1 MYRGIMGFGH
11 FGSFCSDEVACG
23 DLSAATEDY
32 EGKSK
37 WLHGFV
43 TFDEVS
49 RFTSQKSD
57 NCKKFLQVQIVPS

>member
-1 MYRGIMGFGH
+1 MHAQSTGVMYRGIMGFGH

-37 WLHGFV
+37 WLHRFV
-43 TFDEVS
+43 TFDEVHIS
-49 RFTSQKSD
+49 K
-57 NCKKFLQVQIVPS
+57 V